1 MIVLGLQN
9 LGHVV
14 SITGDGN
21 NDAAA
26 LKKAD
31 IGFAIGKASTE
42 IAKEASHVIVLNE
55 NFNSIVSSIKW
66 GRNVYDSI
74 RKFLQF
80 QLSVNF
86 VVIGT
91 IFIGIILFGK
101 SPFIPLQILWI
112 NFIMDTLASLAL
124 AT

>member
-31 IGFAIGKASTE
+31 IGFAIGMAATE

-101 SPFIPLQILWI
+101 SPFNPLQILWI